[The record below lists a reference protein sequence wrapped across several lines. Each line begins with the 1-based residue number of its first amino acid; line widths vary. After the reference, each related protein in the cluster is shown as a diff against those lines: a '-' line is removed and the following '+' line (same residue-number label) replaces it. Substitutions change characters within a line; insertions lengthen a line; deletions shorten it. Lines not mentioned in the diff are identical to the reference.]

1 MKKVIL
7 FLILYMFLFPSM
19 VHAAEPQTEVQERI
33 INQFQFEEIEDFIE
47 NIFPDSKVGF
57 EEMVKSLVAG
67 DVGGILGTFGQML
80 SDQFFHEF
88 RITKST
94 MIHVLMIAIMA
105 AVFHNFS
112 SVFQKGQVSEIGF
125 YVIYMLLITIC
136 LNSFRVLLTSTVDG
150 LGGLLEFL
158 KLLGPVYFFAVAIAT
173 GSTTSVA
180 FYNVVLI
187 LVCVVETVIQSM
199 LLPLVQIYM
208 VIRVLNNL
216 STEEYLSKLG
226 ELLQTII
233 VWSLR
238 TLLGSVI
245 GINLI
250 QSLLNPAID
259 SIKRSVLTRG
269 GEAIPIIG
277 EVIGGAAE
285 VVLGTAVL
293 LKNGI
298 GVAGAII
305 CVVLCMTP
313 VVQMTVV
320 TLMYKLVAALIQP
333 VSDKRIVECVSSMAD
348 GTAILLRVL
357 FTSCVLFLITI
368 AMVAVTTT

>member
-1 MKKVIL
+1 MRKVIL
-7 FLILYMFLFPSM
+7 FLFLCMFLFPAT
-19 VHAAEPQTEVQERI
+19 VCAAEPQIEVQESI
-33 INQFQFEEIEDFIE
+33 INQFQFGEIEDFIE
-47 NIFPDSKVGF
+47 KNFPDKKVGF
-57 EEMVKSLVAG
+57 EEMVKSLVSG
-67 DVGGILGTFGQML
+67 DVGETLETFGRML
-80 SDQFFHEF
+80 SEQFLHEF

-125 YVIYMLLITIC
+125 YVLYMLLITIC
-136 LNSFRVLLTSTVDG
+136 LNSFRVLVTSTIDG
-150 LGGLLEFL
+150 LGGLMEFL
-158 KLLGPVYFFAVAIAT
+158 KLLGPVYFLAVAIAT
-173 GSTTSVA
+173 GSTTSIA

-187 LVCVVETVIQSM
+187 LVCIVEMVIQSL

-216 STEEYLSKLG
+216 SVEEYLSKLG

-238 TLLGSVI
+238 MLLGSVL
-245 GINLI
+245 GINVI

-259 SIKRSVLTRG
+259 SVKRSVLTRG

-277 EVIGGAAE
+277 DVLGGATE

-305 CVVLCMTP
+305 CVVLCMSP
-313 VVQMTVV
+313 VVQMTIV

-333 VSDKRIVECVSSMAD
+333 ISDKRIVECISSMAD
-348 GTAILLRVL
+348 GTTMLLRVL
-357 FTSCVLFLITI
+357 FTSCLLFLITI